1 MMIKQLSNTRLRR
14 VGVLAWLASALL
26 GIGLTMPVRAQRQDA
41 NLAPAAMAT
50 EGANREDWN
59 WHVQA
64 TKTTQR
70 HGSFKSPYVGP
81 NSLPPHESAKE
92 TVDVTLFL
100 GLRLW
105 KGGEFY
111 VNPEIDQG
119 YGLAC
124 TLGVAGFTSG
134 GAYKVGHDSFY
145 GRLPRAFLRQ
155 TIALGDG
162 TSEVESGANRLAGT
176 RPDERLTLT
185 LGKISV
191 VDLFDSNRYAHDPR
205 ADFLNWSIIDGGAF
219 DYAADSWG
227 FSSGATVEWVRGD
240 WSLRGGIYA
249 MSKMPNGETLDGK
262 FGQRQWLI
270 EAERRYSWMGRPG
283 AVRLLGFATEARMAS
298 YADALSQAQATGQ
311 MPTDLAPL
319 RRFRR
324 KHGLA
329 FNAEQEVG
337 ESIGA
342 FVRYSWND
350 GRTEAFDF
358 TDINR
363 SIATGL
369 QVQGGLWQQPG
380 HTLGVAFA
388 SNSLSSPA
396 RQFFAAGGVGLLVGD
411 GRLPHYANEQILE
424 AYYRV
429 PLGRFVSVTGDYQHV
444 RNPAYNTDR
453 GPVSVFALRL
463 HAEY

>member
-1 MMIKQLSNTRLRR
+1 MMIKLLSNMTSRR
-14 VGVLAWLASALL
+14 SGALAWLVAALV
-26 GIGLTMPVRAQRQDA
+26 GGGLTMQAQAQTQEATR
-41 NLAPAAMAT
+41 APAALAT
-50 EGANREDWN
+50 DGASQEDWN

-64 TKTTQR
+64 TNTTQR
-70 HGSFKSPYVGP
+70 HGAFNSPYVGP
-81 NSLPPHESAKE
+81 NSLLPHESAKE
-92 TVDVTLFL
+92 TVDATLFL

-111 VNPEIDQG
+111 INPELDQG
-119 YGLAC
+119 YGLTG

-134 GAYKVGHDSFY
+134 DAYKVGHDSAY
-145 GRLPRAFLRQ
+145 GRLHRAFLRQ
-155 TIALGDG
+155 TIPLG
-162 TSEVESGANRLAGT
+162 TAASEVESGANQLAGS

-191 VDLFDSNRYAHDPR
+191 VDLFDSNSYAHDPR

-227 FSSGATVEWVRGD
+227 FSSGATAEWVRGD
-240 WSLRGGIYA
+240 WSLRAGFYA
-249 MSKMPNGETLDGK
+249 MSKVPNGETLDGK

-283 AVRLLGFATEARMAS
+283 AVRLLGFATEARMAG
-298 YADALSQAQATGQ
+298 YADVLDQAQATGQ

-319 RRFRR
+319 RRFQR

-329 FNAEQEVG
+329 FNAEQEVAQG
-337 ESIGA
+337 IGA

-350 GRTEAFDF
+350 GRTEAYDF

-363 SIATGL
+363 SIAAGL
-369 QVQGGLWQQPG
+369 QVKGGLWQQPE
-380 HTLGVAFA
+380 HTLGVALA
-388 SNSLSSPA
+388 SNGLSSPA
-396 RQFFAAGGVGLLVGD
+396 RQFFAAGGVGILVGD
-411 GRLPHYANEQILE
+411 GMLAHYANERILE
-424 AYYRV
+424 AYYKV
-429 PLGRFVSVTGDYQHV
+429 PLGRWLSVTGDYQHV
-444 RNPAYNTDR
+444 RNPAYNADR